1 MGDGVLVQGATKAG
15 VRAGILLSLLLAA
28 APVQAETWTADMQ
41 IDRTHS
47 AGLCQRGALNTYT
60 LDWTGSTLT
69 GRSVIN
75 SFRAQVAAD
84 GTVNDGFVGELDPG
98 LSFSVTTRMPRFTIT
113 GNARTRDL
121 VMAWPSGP
129 CVWTLKPRG

>member
-1 MGDGVLVQGATKAG
+1 MKVKSS
-15 VRAGILLSLLLAA
+15 LLPMLLLAA
-28 APVQAETWTADMQ
+28 APVQAESWTADMQ
-41 IDRTHS
+41 IDRTRS
-47 AGLCQRGALNTYT
+47 AGFCQRGALNTYT
-60 LDWTGSTLT
+60 LDWSGSTLA

-75 SFRAQVAAD
+75 SFRAPAAAD
-84 GTVNDGFVGELDPG
+84 GLVNDGFVGELDAG
-98 LSFSVTTRMPRFTIT
+98 LSFTVTSRMPRFTIT